1 MRDLLVNYVTYN
13 LWAHKRIVERLKQLD
28 PMLWVQEQKSSFKSI
43 RKTLLHMYDA
53 KTNWYKRL
61 NGTSLTSMPS
71 EGFSG
76 TNDETVDLL
85 LAASQMLVDYMSTMT
100 DESLSQFC
108 HFKTLAGQEYDINVS
123 DIILHCMNHST
134 FHRGQIITMLRNLDI
149 DVLPST
155 DYITYVRTHPQA

>member
-1 MRDLLVNYVTYN
+1 MKNLLLNYVKANVWSNT
-13 LWAHKRIVERLKQLD
+13 RIADKLRQID
-28 PMLWVQEQKSSFKSI
+28 PELWVAEQKSSFKSI
-43 RKTLLHMYDA
+43 RKTLLHIYDA
-53 KTNWYKRL
+53 ETNWYKRI

-108 HFKTLAGQEYDINVS
+108 HFKTLAGQEYDIQIC